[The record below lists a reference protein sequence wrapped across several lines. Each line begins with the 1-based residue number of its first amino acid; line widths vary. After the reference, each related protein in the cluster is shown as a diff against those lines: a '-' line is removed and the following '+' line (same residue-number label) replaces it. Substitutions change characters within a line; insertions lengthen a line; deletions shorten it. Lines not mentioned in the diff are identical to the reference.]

1 MVTFDFPDARAA
13 SQIHDLDI
21 VLDAL
26 RRGSIGIASETY
38 GLIGH
43 DTGAAIALS
52 RAAGDERVRAVV
64 TFGTGAS
71 LDTGD
76 SSVRLRWLD
85 LPGSTPVAEQ
95 VVRASVDWLGRHLP

>member
-1 MVTFDFPDARAA
+1 MVTFDVPDASAA
-13 SQIHDLDI
+13 APIHDLDV

-26 RRGSIGIASETY
+26 RCGTIGIASETY
-38 GLIGH
+38 GLIGY
-43 DTGAAIALS
+43 DTGAAIALA

-64 TFGTGAS
+64 TFGTTAS

-76 SSVRLRWLD
+76 AAVRLRWLD